1 MLKLKQFK
9 IGLRTIKTSA
19 AVGLS
24 MFLVD
29 LLDLES
35 PLFAGIGAISS
46 MQSAVSKS
54 FIEGKTR
61 MLGTFVGATLGFI
74 ISTLLP
80 QNYFFLSLGIIII
93 IVINNLFGWK
103 KSLQLSCYVY
113 LSIFLSDVDERIPYA
128 TYRLL
133 STFVG
138 IVVGTIINYF
148 IAAPD
153 VKQKFIKSK
162 AHIYE
167 TSKELVY
174 NLVSKEKEIELEEL
188 TKELNSLENNFNLYK
203 QELDYHITKSKISE
217 ASINILGM
225 IDEIY
230 NALHTLIRLQMK
242 PILNKENAEL
252 YKKIYNLDYQ
262 PSARENNELDIV
274 YNYHLNRILHNLI
287 NIENLLNT

>member
-1 MLKLKQFK
+1 
-9 IGLRTIKTSA
+9 
-19 AVGLS
+19 
-24 MFLVD
+24 
-29 LLDLES
+29 
-35 PLFAGIGAISS
+35 IGAISS

-148 IAAPD
+148 IAA
-153 VKQKFIKSK
+153 
-162 AHIYE
+162 
-167 TSKELVY
+167 
-174 NLVSKEKEIELEEL
+174 
-188 TKELNSLENNFNLYK
+188 
-203 QELDYHITKSKISE
+203 
-217 ASINILGM
+217 
-225 IDEIY
+225 
-230 NALHTLIRLQMK
+230 
-242 PILNKENAEL
+242 
-252 YKKIYNLDYQ
+252 
-262 PSARENNELDIV
+262 
-274 YNYHLNRILHNLI
+274 
-287 NIENLLNT
+287 